1 MASLHHAVRAV
12 EHPDLLLAVN
22 VVPRLSHEL
31 NTKELC
37 TSGMLLNRTTPTAQ
51 IDEVLVP
58 RNAQE

>member
-31 NTKELC
+31 TKELC